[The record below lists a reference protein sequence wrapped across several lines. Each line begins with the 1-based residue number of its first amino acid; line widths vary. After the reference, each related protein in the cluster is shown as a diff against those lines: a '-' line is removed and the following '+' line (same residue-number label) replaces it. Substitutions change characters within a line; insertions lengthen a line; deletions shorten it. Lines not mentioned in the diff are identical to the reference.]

1 MSTNDSTVSFEH
13 SLFAL
18 HMTGTLKGMWELL
31 TLALTRLLFC
41 LNLIHALSLLLNYNA
56 GTLFQQSNT
65 LSDKECHQWQHVTGK
80 EVCLDLLMNVIA
92 SKHLYWAMLPF
103 TNTHTHTHTLN
114 CGHIHG
120 TSPGTP
126 AACCGTDAA
135 APLCAPARSAQ
146 PLRSAGSSPR
156 RRSQLW
162 PPSWHSHS
170 WTRSGL
176 YSV

>member
-13 SLFAL
+13 SLVAL

-103 TNTHTHTHTLN
+103 TNTHTHVELWAHTWYLSRN
-114 CGHIHG
+114 
-120 TSPGTP
+120 T
-126 AACCGTDAA
+126 
-135 APLCAPARSAQ
+135 
-146 PLRSAGSSPR
+146 
-156 RRSQLW
+156 
-162 PPSWHSHS
+162 
-170 WTRSGL
+170 SGL
-176 YSV
+176 LRY